1 MTVLYLGQAV
11 MQESAFSVLYPSDS
25 MQIIEYGIL
34 LVKQLVEHRICFVY
48 SVERLIERVADSLGI
63 LAAGCLGAFLLGI
76 EQYAESVA
84 YLLELR
90 EYTEQLF
97 LCVVKHGVLLFVAML
112 CGI

>member
-11 MQESAFSVLYPSDS
+11 MQESAFSVLY
-25 MQIIEYGIL
+25 
-34 LVKQLVEHRICFVY
+34 

-63 LAAGCLGAFLLGI
+63 FAAGCLGAFLLGI

-112 CGI
+112 CGT